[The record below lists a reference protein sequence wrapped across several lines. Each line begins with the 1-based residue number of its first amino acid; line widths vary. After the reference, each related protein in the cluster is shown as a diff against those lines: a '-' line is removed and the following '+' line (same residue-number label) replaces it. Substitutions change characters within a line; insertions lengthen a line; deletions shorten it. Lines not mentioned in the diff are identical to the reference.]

1 MADIRLTE
9 AADLYQQDREKRSER
24 STVFGLGGDDTI
36 RLYSGI
42 AVGSKGNDT
51 LEALS
56 IPGEGLS
63 VDVAYWDSPQGVRV
77 DLLEGWA
84 SDGWGS
90 TDKLIGRF
98 LAIHATHHNDW
109 VRGTT
114 NDETVYLFGGADT
127 FIGGGGTD
135 TVAIADFWLSGSQR
149 FYKYDELDINVSAD
163 GRKATVNTKA
173 GLDPSIPPIR
183 YVLED
188 VTYLRFSDVGW
199 KYLFTLR
206 LADLISPTLVA
217 QQTVAAIQAPTATTA
232 AIDLRLDTGKALGS
246 PQVIR
251 YHFLTDVASN
261 PYASWQGF
269 RAFSDSEQ
277 SLVRAIFQ
285 MTSAQTGLSF
295 KEVFDAN
302 DPDIQLRFG
311 VSQQSDAKGMTSA
324 PKVLGQPTRFQRDV
338 LMDVE
343 SMVSVSQ
350 GSEGFEAL
358 LHEIGHALGLRHLR
372 NSDAADQWLIQAP
385 LRYDSQ
391 ALSVMASADSS
402 GQANLYRETW
412 GALDWA
418 ALQFLYGSKPSSDT
432 DNVYVLDAGWF
443 NAKRTLLDAQGSDWI
458 DASLSPIGVFI
469 DLSGEEAS
477 SVGMSRQGFASA
489 QNLSFGLGTVI
500 EHAVGTPKD
509 DVLLGNEA
517 ANRFLPLAGNDWID
531 GGEGIDEV
539 VLQAKAQE
547 FILTFDPQGLLLAAA
562 NGVDGLK
569 SLRSIELLRFA
580 DRLIDLQ
587 PRAHSDYSDLPD
599 TLYQFFVV
607 GFGAAPGVHYME
619 QMAQA
624 YRYWLP
630 EVRLALEGGSASAGL
645 PSDPPSAQAISLT
658 VQRIVEAFTTKTQFT
673 SVYPQALY
681 RQEGEAYFRYSHDLS
696 QAGSPMVRGAAV
708 SKALFDEHMAS
719 LAKALVEGIV
729 KTSASEATKLAASAD
744 IQAAL
749 GLGSDWSI
757 GKVIYTVFGNLAAK
771 PLSDP
776 TWGGTAKQ
784 FANQVAVAKYYT
796 DHLSLSQDDVGVL
809 RAIMAPVNHLSD
821 VSSPEAM
828 ASLIGIGLLADPGG

>member
-1 MADIRLTE
+1 
-9 AADLYQQDREKRSER
+9 
-24 STVFGLGGDDTI
+24 
-36 RLYSGI
+36 
-42 AVGSKGNDT
+42 
-51 LEALS
+51 
-56 IPGEGLS
+56 
-63 VDVAYWDSPQGVRV
+63 
-77 DLLEGWA
+77 
-84 SDGWGS
+84 
-90 TDKLIGRF
+90 
-98 LAIHATHHNDW
+98 
-109 VRGTT
+109 
-114 NDETVYLFGGADT
+114 
-127 FIGGGGTD
+127 
-135 TVAIADFWLSGSQR
+135 
-149 FYKYDELDINVSAD
+149 
-163 GRKATVNTKA
+163 
-173 GLDPSIPPIR
+173 
-183 YVLED
+183 
-188 VTYLRFSDVGW
+188 
-199 KYLFTLR
+199 
-206 LADLISPTLVA
+206 
-217 QQTVAAIQAPTATTA
+217 
-232 AIDLRLDTGKALGS
+232 
-246 PQVIR
+246 
-251 YHFLTDVASN
+251 
-261 PYASWQGF
+261 
-269 RAFSDSEQ
+269 
-277 SLVRAIFQ
+277 
-285 MTSAQTGLSF
+285 
-295 KEVFDAN
+295 
-302 DPDIQLRFG
+302 
-311 VSQQSDAKGMTSA
+311 
-324 PKVLGQPTRFQRDV
+324 
-338 LMDVE
+338 
-343 SMVSVSQ
+343 
-350 GSEGFEAL
+350 
-358 LHEIGHALGLRHLR
+358 
-372 NSDAADQWLIQAP
+372 
-385 LRYDSQ
+385 
-391 ALSVMASADSS
+391 
-402 GQANLYRETW
+402 
-412 GALDWA
+412 
-418 ALQFLYGSKPSSDT
+418 
-432 DNVYVLDAGWF
+432 
-443 NAKRTLLDAQGSDWI
+443 
-458 DASLSPIGVFI
+458 
-469 DLSGEEAS
+469 
-477 SVGMSRQGFASA
+477 
-489 QNLSFGLGTVI
+489 VI

-587 PRAHSDYSDLPD
+587 PKAHSDYSDLPD

-630 EVRLALEGGSASAGL
+630 EVRLALDGGSASSGL

-681 RQEGEAYFRYSHDLS
+681 RQEGETYFRYSHDLS

-729 KTSASEATKLAASAD
+729 KTSASEATKLAATAD

-828 ASLIGIGLLADPGG
+828 ASLIGISLLADPGG